1 MSHVQ
6 RIRPGSRAAAAA
18 LALFL
23 CSASASSYAP
33 QEEGGGGG
41 EGDGEAVEAE
51 SDVGEW
57 FAVVGGE
64 VHTGTGAVLR
74 GATVLAKEGRIR
86 AVGQGLALPE
96 GTKVLDATGLRVYPG
111 LVAVDSSGLI
121 GNAAGDFADTVDP
134 FNYRMVLALANGI
147 TTAAQSDTA
156 VKLRRGEIEDVLLRE
171 KYLAPQSYST
181 RNPSAKRALE
191 DKLLKAADWLRQ
203 YRDWEEQKKT
213 DKELKEPSRR
223 GVDAGVV
230 SILRGEVLA
239 RFNADERNELLA
251 IARLAQRFGFRP
263 VIIGCTEGWTVAGEL
278 GRAGAYAVVTPRQRD
293 DKNEELVREGGSSIE
308 NAAILHAHGVQVA
321 VVPSAKSVDLGGIVG
336 RDILHLTTEAG
347 FAVRGG
353 LSEQAAFEAITI
365 VPARILGVDQR
376 IGTLEVGKDCD
387 LVVTDGDI
395 LHYQTFVQYA
405 VVSGKQVYDKQAEL
419 YYAHIRPRAEAHL
432 APETRVDPG
441 TEVDPEEAAE
451 EDDAGE
457 GEGEGDEDA
466 GDEDGDDEAGAGD
479 SDGRR

>member
-1 MSHVQ
+1 M
-6 RIRPGSRAAAAA
+6 RRPDPQPLSPWLVAAAW
-18 LALFL
+18 LLFL
-23 CSASASSYAP
+23 FAAPARAFAP

-41 EGDGEAVEAE
+41 GGEGEATEAE

-57 FAVVGGE
+57 FAVVGGD

-74 GATVLAKEGRIR
+74 GGTVLSKDGRIR

-121 GNAAGDFADTVDP
+121 GNAGSDFADTIDP
-134 FNYRMVLALANGI
+134 FNYRLVLALANGI
-147 TTAAQSDTA
+147 TTAAQADTP
-156 VKLRRGEIEDVLLRE
+156 VKLRRGEIADVVLRE
-171 KYLAPQSYST
+171 KYLSSQVYSG
-181 RNPSAKRALE
+181 RNPTARRALE
-191 DKLLKAADWLRQ
+191 DKLIKAADYLRA
-203 YRDWEEQKKT
+203 YRDWEEKKKT

-239 RFNADERNELLA
+239 RFNADERNELLG
-251 IARLAQRFGFRP
+251 IARLAQRFSFRP
-263 VIIGCTEGWTVAGEL
+263 VIVGCTEGWTVAGEL
-278 GRAGAYAVVTPRQRD
+278 GRAGAYAVVTPRERS
-293 DKNEELVREGGSSIE
+293 DKSEELVRDGGSSIE

-321 VVPSAKSVDLGGIVG
+321 IVPSARGVDLGGIVG

-353 LSEQAAFEAITI
+353 LPEQAAFEAITI
-365 VPARILGVDQR
+365 VPARILGVDRR
-376 IGTLEVGKDCD
+376 IGTIEVGKDCD
-387 LVVTDGDI
+387 LIVTDGDI

-441 TEVDPEEAAE
+441 TEAVPEETPE
-451 EDDAGE
+451 ETTGE
-457 GEGEGDEDA
+457 EPAPSEGDDEDA
-466 GDEDGDDEAGAGD
+466 GGGTGG
-479 SDGRR
+479 DGR

>member
-1 MSHVQ
+1 M
-6 RIRPGSRAAAAA
+6 RRPDLRDLSPWLAAAAWM
-18 LALFL
+18 L
-23 CSASASSYAP
+23 CLLCTPARAWTP

-41 EGDGEAVEAE
+41 GEGEATEAE

-57 FAVVGGE
+57 FAVVGGD

-74 GATVLAKEGRIR
+74 GATVLSKDGRIR

-121 GNAAGDFADTVDP
+121 GNAGSDFADTIDP

-147 TTAAQSDTA
+147 TTAAQSDTP
-156 VKLRRGEIEDVLLRE
+156 VKLRRGEIEDVVLRE
-171 KYLAPQSYST
+171 KYLSPQVYSS
-181 RNPSAKRALE
+181 RNPTARRALE
-191 DKLLKAADWLRQ
+191 DKLIKAADYLRQ
-203 YRDWEEQKKT
+203 YRDWEEKKKT

-223 GVDAGVV
+223 AVDAGVV

-239 RFNADERNELLA
+239 RFNAEERGELLG

-263 VIIGCTEGWTVAGEL
+263 VIVGCTEGWTVASEL
-278 GRAGAYAVVTPRQRD
+278 GRAGAFAVITPRQRS
-293 DKNEELVREGGSSIE
+293 DKSEELVRDGGSSIE
-308 NAAILHAHGVQVA
+308 NAAILHQHGVQVA
-321 VVPSAKSVDLGGIVG
+321 IVPSARAVDLGGIVG

-353 LSEQAAFEAITI
+353 LSEQAAFEAITV

-376 IGTLEVGKDCD
+376 IGTIEVGKDCD
-387 LVVTDGDI
+387 LIVTDGDI

-405 VVSGKQVYDKQAEL
+405 VVFGKQVYDKQAEL

-441 TEVDPEEAAE
+441 TEAAPEEEQGE
-451 EDDAGE
+451 EGGDGE
-457 GEGEGDEDA
+457 GEGEGDGEGDGEDK
-466 GDEDGDDEAGAGD
+466 GDDG
-479 SDGRR
+479 

>member
-1 MSHVQ
+1 MSLQ
-6 RIRPGSRAAAAA
+6 FLERSLFQAGIAA
-18 LALFL
+18 LALCLAAAPARAF
-23 CSASASSYAP
+23 AP
-33 QEEGGGGG
+33 QDEGG
-41 EGDGEAVEAE
+41 EGGEGEQAEVE
-51 SDVGEW
+51 SDSGAW

-74 GATVLAKEGRIR
+74 GATVLAKDGRIR

-96 GTKVLDATGLRVYPG
+96 GTQVLDASGLRVYPG

-121 GNAAGDFADTVDP
+121 GNAGSDFADTIDP
-134 FNYRMVLALANGI
+134 FNYRLVLALANGI
-147 TTAAQSDTA
+147 TTAAQSETP
-156 VKLRRGEIEDVLLRE
+156 VKLKRGEIEDVVLRE
-171 KYLAPQSYST
+171 KYLSPQNYST
-181 RNPSAKRALE
+181 RNPTSKRQLE
-191 DKLLKAADWLRQ
+191 DKFVKAADYLRQ

-239 RFNADERNELLA
+239 RFNADGRSELLG

-263 VIIGCTEGWTVAGEL
+263 VIVGCTEGWTVAGEL
-278 GRAGAYAVVTPRQRD
+278 GRAGAYAVITPRVRD
-293 DKNEELVREGGSSIE
+293 DKSEELVRDGGSSIE
-308 NAAILHAHGVQVA
+308 NAAILHEHGVQVA
-321 VVPSAKSVDLGGIVG
+321 IVPSSKIVDMGGIVG

-419 YYAHIRPRAEAHL
+419 YYAHIRPRAESNL

-441 TEVDPEEAAE
+441 TEVDPEDEGDGE
-451 EDDAGE
+451 ETPE
-457 GEGEGDEDA
+457 PEPEEGDENGDDDG
-466 GDEDGDDEAGAGD
+466 GDEDD
-479 SDGRR
+479 SDGR

>member
-1 MSHVQ
+1 MSHSKG
-6 RIRPGSRAAAAA
+6 RDLALRTLAAA
-18 LALFL
+18 LTLFL
-23 CSASASSYAP
+23 ASVPARALAP
-33 QEEGGGGG
+33 QEEGGGGEGG
-41 EGDGEAVEAE
+41 EGEATEAE
-51 SDVGEW
+51 SDAGAW
-57 FAVVGGE
+57 FAVVGGD

-74 GATVLAKEGRIR
+74 GATVLAKDGRIR
-86 AVGQGLALPE
+86 AIGQGVALPE
-96 GTKVLDATGLRVYPG
+96 GTKTLDATGLRVYPG

-121 GNAAGDFADTVDP
+121 GNAGGDFADTIDP
-134 FNYRMVLALANGI
+134 FNFRMVLALANGI
-147 TTAAQSDTA
+147 TTAAQSDTP
-156 VKLRRGEIEDVLLRE
+156 VKLKRGEIEDVVLRE
-171 KYLAPQSYST
+171 KYLSPQSYSS
-181 RNPSAKRALE
+181 RNPTAKRALE
-191 DKLLKAADWLRQ
+191 DKFLKASDYLRQ
-203 YRDWEEQKKT
+203 HRDWEEQKKT

-239 RFNADERNELLA
+239 RFNADERNELLG

-263 VIIGCTEGWTVAGEL
+263 VIVGCTEGWTVAGEL
-278 GRAGAYAVVTPRQRD
+278 GRAGAFAIVTPRQRD
-293 DKNEELVREGGSSIE
+293 DKSEELVRDGGSSIE

-321 VVPSAKSVDLGGIVG
+321 VVPAARAVDMGGIVG

-419 YYAHIRPRAEAHL
+419 YYAHIRPRSEAHL

-441 TEVDPEEAAE
+441 TEVDPEEATE
-451 EDDAGE
+451 EGE
-457 GEGEGDEDA
+457 GDDPPPADGEGDED
-466 GDEDGDDEAGAGD
+466 GDEGDEGG
-479 SDGRR
+479 GH

>member
-1 MSHVQ
+1 MSLQFLERLVLQ
-6 RIRPGSRAAAAA
+6 AGFAA
-18 LALFL
+18 LVLC
-23 CSASASSYAP
+23 CSAAPARAFAP
-33 QEEGGGGG
+33 QDEGG
-41 EGDGEAVEAE
+41 EGGEGQEAE
-51 SDVGEW
+51 VESDTGSW

-74 GATVLAKEGRIR
+74 GATVLAKDGRIR
-86 AVGQGLALPE
+86 AVGQGLTLPE
-96 GTKVLDATGLRVYPG
+96 GTQVLDASGLRVYPG

-121 GNAAGDFADTVDP
+121 GNAGSDFADTIDP

-147 TTAAQSDTA
+147 TTAAQSETP
-156 VKLRRGEIEDVLLRE
+156 VKLKRGEIEDVVLRE
-171 KYLAPQSYST
+171 KYLVPQNYST
-181 RNPSAKRALE
+181 RNPTAKGQLE
-191 DKLLKAADWLRQ
+191 GKFVKAADYLRQ
-203 YRDWEEQKKT
+203 YREWEEKKKT
-213 DKELKEPSRR
+213 DKDLKEPSRR

-239 RFNADERNELLA
+239 RFNADDRNELLG

-263 VIIGCTEGWTVAGEL
+263 VIVGCTEGWTVAGDL
-278 GRAGAYAVVTPRQRD
+278 GRAGAYAVVTPRVRN
-293 DKNEELVREGGSSIE
+293 DKSEELVREGGSSIE
-308 NAAILHAHGVQVA
+308 NAAILHEHGVQVA
-321 VVPSAKSVDLGGIVG
+321 IVPSSKIVDMGGIVG

-441 TEVDPEEAAE
+441 TEVEPE
-451 EDDAGE
+451 DE
-457 GEGEGDEDA
+457 GEGQDDDEDDDSPEPEES
-466 GDEDGDDEAGAGD
+466 GEDGDDDEGD
-479 SDGRR
+479 SDGR